1 MINKNDFPVL
11 EFDTD
16 KVAKLNPS
24 QLVDKKFDS
33 TRMIIT
39 FFPDV
44 LIVLGQVGCPS
55 CGGNLD
61 LFYAWGPFTWSIQW
75 GVVEPVGNKCYPH
88 GRITREELEKG
99 VAQIFDLDEG
109 ASYSARVNGNGE

>member
-24 QLVDKKFDS
+24 QLVDKKFDV

-39 FFPDV
+39 FFPDAINKLIANGELEVYYKIGGENPFTIYRFVDDKDV

-55 CGGNLD
+55 CAGNM
-61 LFYAWGPFTWSIQW
+61 
-75 GVVEPVGNKCYPH
+75 
-88 GRITREELEKG
+88 
-99 VAQIFDLDEG
+99 
-109 ASYSARVNGNGE
+109 